1 MTHLEIMA
9 AARAVIAERAAQYTP
24 KDECNWLVWVDENGD
39 TETFEPTN
47 CEDYCEDCVAQAAK
61 DAAANPEMEKP
72 EGFSEMG
79 WETESCKEDEGF
91 CICNR
96 CGESIDCQVIW
107 TNQEVGHWLSLDA
120 RQWAKQISD
129 KRVCWELSQ
138 LLDEHYGAGDK
149 FPTETLEIAQRV
161 LACQSERALH
171 DTIDLA
177 LGLAMHIGTGC

>member
-1 MTHLEIMA
+1 M
-9 AARAVIAERAAQYTP
+9 
-24 KDECNWLVWVDENGD
+24 
-39 TETFEPTN
+39 
-47 CEDYCEDCVAQAAK
+47 
-61 DAAANPEMEKP
+61 
-72 EGFSEMG
+72 
-79 WETESCKEDEGF
+79 
-91 CICNR
+91 
-96 CGESIDCQVIW
+96 IW

-138 LLDEHYGAGDK
+138 LLDESYGAGDK

>member
-1 MTHLEIMA
+1 MTHSETIA

-47 CEDYCEDCVAQAAK
+47 CESYCEDCVAQAAK

-91 CICNR
+91 CHCDK
-96 CGESIDCQVIW
+96 CGEAIDCAVIW
-107 TNQEVGHWLSLDA
+107 TRQEIDNWLDP
-120 RQWAKQISD
+120 KQSSD
-129 KRVCWELSQ
+129 EWLRGALSVPAVCWELSQ
-138 LLDEHYGAGDK
+138 LLDESYGASDK
-149 FPTETLEIAQRV
+149 FPAETLEIAERV
-161 LACQSERALH
+161 LAANDGQLGKELAANQAA
-171 DTIDLA
+171 IDLF
-177 LGLAMHIGTGC
+177 